1 MPGAGTG
8 VPDEGIRGEQTGTE
22 AASGPDRRSRLEFPV
37 RWLEIVTVRMH
48 GKAEG
53 IRILEFCSGVRM
65 PRVEGRSVSFQ
76 VFGNGL
82 STEFSIHVS
91 WLSRSGPAEKSAFGA
106 ELCRKLSDFG
116 AVEHTLWVGQD

>member
-1 MPGAGTG
+1 M
-8 VPDEGIRGEQTGTE
+8 
-22 AASGPDRRSRLEFPV
+22 
-37 RWLEIVTVRMH
+37 RWLEIVTVRML

-53 IRILEFCSGVRM
+53 IRVLELCSGVRL

-76 VFGNGL
+76 VFGNGF
-82 STEFSIHVS
+82 STELSIHVF
-91 WLSRSGPAEKSAFGA
+91 WTSRSGPAEKSDFGS